1 MRISDWSSDVC
12 SSDLFYRQGCGRDRE
27 WRPDVALDAGSPGDR
42 RRAVVAGRYDCGGAR
57 WSVVGHA
64 QFYSGCRMRR
74 TGFTLIELLVA
85 LVIFA
90 MLAVAGVLLLGNS
103 GEAQGQVRE
112 RLDELASLQRARGAP
127 SVGLGHAATRTSRP
141 QAGRCAPGRA

>member
-1 MRISDWSSDVC
+1 MIRRPPRSTRTDTLFPYTTLFRSRAA
-12 SSDLFYRQGCGRDRE
+12 FYRQGCGRDRE

-74 TGFTLIELLVA
+74 NGFTLIELLVA

-90 MLAVAGVLLLGNS
+90 MLAGAGVLLLGNS
-103 GEAQGQVRE
+103 VAAQGQVRE
-112 RLDELASLQRARGAP
+112 RLDELASIQRVRGDRK
-127 SVGLGHAATRTSRP
+127 STRLNSSH
-141 QAGRCAPGRA
+141 

>member
-1 MRISDWSSDVC
+1 MIRRPPRSTRTDTLFPYTTLFRSRAA
-12 SSDLFYRQGCGRDRE
+12 FYRQGCGRDRE

-74 TGFTLIELLVA
+74 NGFTLIELLVA
-85 LVIFA
+85 LVDRKSTR
-90 MLAVAGVLLLGNS
+90 LNS
-103 GEAQGQVRE
+103 
-112 RLDELASLQRARGAP
+112 S
-127 SVGLGHAATRTSRP
+127 H
-141 QAGRCAPGRA
+141 